1 MKRAGSH
8 VYPRERL
15 ILQLLAQRDPQ
26 GDVCAVAPFQHSMA
40 LSLDLQPRPG
50 DTCFLHMAFQ
60 LLPPTAAQ
68 LEEGGKGSVG
78 QSLQKPLRETCHS
91 LKVI

>member
-1 MKRAGSH
+1 MECAGSH

-15 ILQLLAQRDPQ
+15 ILQLLPQQDPQ
-26 GDVCAVAPFQHSMA
+26 GDVCNVAPFQPSMA
-40 LSLDLQPRPG
+40 LFLDLQPRPD

-60 LLPPTAAQ
+60 LLTPTASQ

-78 QSLQKPLRETCHS
+78 
-91 LKVI
+91 